1 MKRLRLLFVKQS
13 QNWPRSS
20 GHDVHGYHLMQALL
34 ARGHAVSLACV
45 VHPSVEALAG
55 LNLDAVHTL
64 PISRGAESSE
74 RSAGTQVWSAWQR
87 RFTNYFGV
95 NEDLA
100 TSLDTILQRESF
112 DAVIVVARHLLPLL
126 TVVKHSTRIWYP
138 ADDPAWHHLSRIK
151 LSQPTTWG
159 EAKLALVNGLFER
172 AFCRSVDR
180 VWVVSAA
187 DRRAMRLLTGC
198 RQVDVISNGVDAE
211 HYRPVPT
218 WERGHPGRSETL
230 PFSCVFWGRLDFG
243 PNKDALAWFLRT
255 IWPSVRAVNP
265 SASFHVFGFNPTAE
279 VRQLVRTPGVELHP
293 DLPDLRSEVARRQ
306 VVVLPFI
313 SGGGIKNKLLEAAAM
328 GLPIVC
334 TRKAL
339 SGTKGKPAVRVA
351 DRTRDWAVAL
361 NELWNNA
368 DVRSQLGRAARQWV
382 VANHTWEAA
391 AMTAEAACGSA
402 TET

>member
-13 QNWPRSS
+13 QSWPRSS

-45 VHPSVEALAG
+45 EPPNDAALAG
-55 LNLDAVHTL
+55 LNLHSVHTL
-64 PISRGAESSE
+64 PISRDAESSE

-95 NEDLA
+95 NKDLA
-100 TSLDTILQRESF
+100 TSLDAILQRESF

-126 TVVKHSTRIWYP
+126 AVVKDSVRVWYP
-138 ADDPAWHHLSRIK
+138 ADDPAWHHFSRIK
-151 LSQPTTWG
+151 PSQPKTWG

-172 AFCRSVDR
+172 AFRKSFDR
-180 VWVVSAA
+180 VWVVSPA
-187 DRRAMRLLTGC
+187 DRRAMRLITGC
-198 RQVDVISNGVDAE
+198 RKVDVIPNGVDAE
-211 HYRPVPT
+211 HYRSVPT

-243 PNKDALAWFLRT
+243 PNRDALAWFLRT
-255 IWPSVRAVNP
+255 IWPAVRAANP
-265 SASFHVFGFNPTAE
+265 AANFHVFGFNPTAE
-279 VRQLVRTPGVELHP
+279 VRELVRLPGVELHP

-339 SGTKGKPAVRVA
+339 SGTKGTPAVRVA
-351 DRTRDWAVAL
+351 NNPRDWAAAL
-361 NELWNNA
+361 GELWSNPDA
-368 DVRSQLGRAARQWV
+368 RSELGRAARQWV
-382 VANHTWEAA
+382 MANHTWEAA
-391 AMTAEAACGSA
+391 AMTAEAACDQG
-402 TET
+402 

>member
-13 QNWPRSS
+13 QSWPRSS

-45 VHPSVEALAG
+45 DPPSVEALAG
-55 LNLDAVHTL
+55 LKLAAVHTL
-64 PISRGAESSE
+64 PIRRDAESSE
-74 RSAGTQVWSAWQR
+74 RSAGTPVWSAWQR

-95 NEDLA
+95 NEGLA
-100 TSLDTILQRESF
+100 TSLEAILHRESF

-126 TVVKHSTRIWYP
+126 AVVKDSVRVWYP
-138 ADDPAWHHLSRIK
+138 ADDPAWHHLTRIK
-151 LSQPTTWG
+151 LSQPKTWG
-159 EAKLALVNGLFER
+159 EAKLAFVNGLFER
-172 AFCRSVDR
+172 AFRKSFDR
-180 VWVVSAA
+180 VWVVSPA
-187 DRRAMRLLTGC
+187 DRRAMRLITGC
-198 RQVDVISNGVDAE
+198 RKVDVIPNGVDAE
-211 HYRPVPT
+211 HYCSPHAPR
-218 WERGHPGRSETL
+218 EDSL
-230 PFSCVFWGRLDFG
+230 PFSCAFWGRLDFG

-255 IWPSVRAVNP
+255 IWPAVRAANP
-265 SASFHVFGFNPTAE
+265 AANFHVFGFNPTAE
-279 VRQLVRTPGVELHP
+279 VRELVRLPGVELHP

-351 DRTRDWAVAL
+351 HDPRDWAAAL
-361 NELWNNA
+361 GELWNNA
-368 DVRSQLGRAARQWV
+368 EARSELGRAARQWV

-391 AMTAEAACGSA
+391 AETACGFA
-402 TET
+402 NG

>member
-13 QNWPRSS
+13 QSWPRSS

-45 VHPSVEALAG
+45 DPPSVEALAG
-55 LNLDAVHTL
+55 LKLAAVHTL
-64 PISRGAESSE
+64 PIRRDKESSE
-74 RSAGTQVWSAWQR
+74 RSAGTPVWSAWQR

-100 TSLDTILQRESF
+100 TSLEAILQREPF

-126 TVVKHSTRIWYP
+126 AIVKHSTRIWYP
-138 ADDPAWHHLSRIK
+138 ADDPALHHLSRIK
-151 LSQPTTWG
+151 LSQPKTWAD
-159 EAKLALVNGLFER
+159 AKLALVNGLFER
-172 AFCRSVDR
+172 AFRKSVDR
-180 VWVVSAA
+180 VWVVSPA
-187 DRRAMRLLTGC
+187 DRRAMRLITGC
-198 RQVDVISNGVDAE
+198 RKVDVIPNGVDAE
-211 HYRPVPT
+211 HYSPHAPR
-218 WERGHPGRSETL
+218 EDSL
-230 PFSCVFWGRLDFG
+230 PFSCAFWGRLDFG
-243 PNKDALAWFLRT
+243 PNRDALAWFLRT
-255 IWPSVRAVNP
+255 IWPAVRAANP
-265 SASFHVFGFNPTAE
+265 AANFHVFGFNPTAE
-279 VRQLVRTPGVELHP
+279 VRELVRASGVELHP

-351 DRTRDWAVAL
+351 HRASEWAVAL
-361 NELWNNA
+361 GELWNNPDA
-368 DVRSQLGRAARQWV
+368 RSELGRAARQWV

-391 AMTAEAACGSA
+391 AETACEFANG
-402 TET
+402 